1 MTNSKKTKRYQFW
14 IYLILI
20 VMTLTIILPFL
31 LVFISSITD
40 ETVLIRNGYS
50 FFPEKISF
58 YAYQYIIRQ
67 GEKILRAYGVTI
79 LITVVG
85 TFFNLMFSALL
96 AYPLS
101 VKTLPYRRQI
111 TFFVFFT
118 MLFNGGLV
126 PTYLMYVNYFHIK
139 NTIWALIVP
148 NLLLS
153 AMSVLLIRTYISTS
167 IPSALFEAAKV
178 DGAGEFT
185 VFFKLVIPLSKPII
199 VTMGTF
205 AGLGYWN
212 DWTNGLYYLTDTK
225 YYSIQN
231 LLNKMWR
238 NQCINDTY
246 EPGSTFK
253 VITAAAALEEGVVSL
268 EDRFH
273 CPGYI
278 VVEDRRIRCH
288 KTSGHGAESFVEGI
302 ENSCNPVFINVGL
315 RIGADH
321 FYDYFEQFG
330 LLHKTG
336 IDLPGEASTIMHKR
350 EKIGLVE
357 LATISFGQ
365 SFQITPI
372 QLATTV
378 SSIINGGNRVTP
390 HVGMQVENGD
400 KKVIK
405 TFDFPVQEGICR
417 EETSEKMRFLLE
429 KVVSEGGGNKAYIEG
444 YEIGGKTATSQTL
457 PRSAHK
463 YISSFLGFAPAD
475 DPKVLVLVIIR
486 NPSGIYYGG
495 TIAAPVAKEI
505 FENILPYL
513 ELEQ

>member
-14 IYLILI
+14 INLILI

-50 FFPEKISF
+50 FFPEKVSF

-85 TFFNLMFSALL
+85 TFLNLMFSALL

-231 LLNKMWR
+231 LLNKM
-238 NQCINDTY
+238 
-246 EPGSTFK
+246 
-253 VITAAAALEEGVVSL
+253 ITDIQVLSSNSSMASQASSEMAKLPTVGVRMAIAVVAMLPIFVLFPFLQKYFQKGIAL
-268 EDRFH
+268 
-273 CPGYI
+273 
-278 VVEDRRIRCH
+278 
-288 KTSGHGAESFVEGI
+288 GAVKG
-302 ENSCNPVFINVGL
+302 
-315 RIGADH
+315 
-321 FYDYFEQFG
+321 
-330 LLHKTG
+330 
-336 IDLPGEASTIMHKR
+336 
-350 EKIGLVE
+350 
-357 LATISFGQ
+357 
-365 SFQITPI
+365 
-372 QLATTV
+372 
-378 SSIINGGNRVTP
+378 
-390 HVGMQVENGD
+390 
-400 KKVIK
+400 
-405 TFDFPVQEGICR
+405 
-417 EETSEKMRFLLE
+417 
-429 KVVSEGGGNKAYIEG
+429 
-444 YEIGGKTATSQTL
+444 
-457 PRSAHK
+457 
-463 YISSFLGFAPAD
+463 
-475 DPKVLVLVIIR
+475 
-486 NPSGIYYGG
+486 
-495 TIAAPVAKEI
+495 
-505 FENILPYL
+505 
-513 ELEQ
+513 